1 MGPLTPPPNSPV
13 PRPPGKAWGAP
24 WCAPFYPDLGG
35 GGSRRAGPS
44 LPTPKGLWPLA
55 GVHRGRAHRPV
66 LLVLLMGQG
75 GGVGGRREPSTAAE
89 MSVQLA
95 QIDRWTDA
103 WTDRCPAETVEE
115 RKGNPCLGWIL
126 SWLKEG
132 PTGSAVLFP
141 TPAINPAPAGPRAG
155 DRRARAGV
163 AQAEWLPAPSS
174 APLTPASLSLPGT
187 PWLPCSHLQLPASP
201 ANSCWPSP
209 SLPFSLTMAPAP
221 SQSPA
226 PTHPDQRRQ

>member
-1 MGPLTPPPNSPV
+1 MLLSAQT
-13 PRPPGKAWGAP
+13 
-24 WCAPFYPDLGG
+24 LGG
-35 GGSRRAGPS
+35 AGSRRAGPS

-55 GVHRGRAHRPV
+55 RVHRGRAHWPV

-75 GGVGGRREPSTAAE
+75 GGVGGRREPSTAAD

-141 TPAINPAPAGPRAG
+141 MPAINPAPAGPRRPG
-155 DRRARAGV
+155 SPGLGTGEPEP
-163 AQAEWLPAPSS
+163 EWPKWSGCRLPPPHPSPQPPS
-174 APLTPASLSLPGT
+174 ASLGPHGCLAHTSSFPPPQPIPVGPALPF
-187 PWLPCSHLQLPASP
+187 
-201 ANSCWPSP
+201 PSP
-209 SLPFSLTMAPAP
+209 
-221 SQSPA
+221 
-226 PTHPDQRRQ
+226 